1 MYAKKINVFHRYQS
15 EALLTYFS
23 VCPVAEVTDFVLDK
37 SRWVSA
43 DVHTLIRF
51 SILSSNAEPP
61 SLSTRS
67 ATRTYSGGHL

>member
-1 MYAKKINVFHRYQS
+1 
-15 EALLTYFS
+15 
-23 VCPVAEVTDFVLDK
+23 VLDK
-37 SRWVSA
+37 WRWVSA